1 MYPLLIHKDD
11 TKCIFDYDSI
21 MHVRRFMSLKT
32 LFIEHMPNVEE
43 IHYNCSLTT
52 SREFLPD
59 KEDFPNVEFTY
70 VHTALNKGT
79 IEMLK
84 LIPYDKPT
92 ILVVELS
99 QKESLLSPIVI
110 DLPE

>member
-11 TKCIFDYDSI
+11 TKCIFDYDNI
-21 MHVRRFMSLKT
+21 MHVRRFMKLKD

-43 IHYNCSLTT
+43 VYYNCSLVT

-59 KEDFPNVEFTY
+59 IEDFPNVAFTY
-70 VHTALNKGT
+70 VHTALSEGT

-84 LIPYDKPT
+84 MIPFNKPT

-99 QKESLLSPIVI
+99 NRESLLSPIVV
-110 DLPE
+110 DLAE